1 MLDKNDQY
9 MSAKSVMKFLDISKT
24 KFYELRKNGDLPE
37 PHYPISPH
45 MPRYLRSEIIA
56 SLRRDNRSTIAST

>member
-24 KFYELRKNGDLPE
+24 KFYELRKNGSLPE
-37 PHYPISPH
+37 PYYPISPH

-56 SLRRDNRSTIAST
+56 SLHRDNRSTTASV